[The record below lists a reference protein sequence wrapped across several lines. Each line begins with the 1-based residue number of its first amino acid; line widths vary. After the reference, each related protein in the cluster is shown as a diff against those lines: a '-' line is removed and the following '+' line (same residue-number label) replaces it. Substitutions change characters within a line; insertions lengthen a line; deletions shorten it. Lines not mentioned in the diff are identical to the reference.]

1 MRHVID
7 NQFVLARAPEGPL
20 AAWLDGFARFLSA
33 KGYAASTIRQRV
45 QRAVSFSYWLM
56 QEQTEL
62 SDLTSDHPALYL
74 QDRALQVITR
84 RNFLAGL
91 RQLLEFL
98 RLEGVVAEEP
108 AADSPTTQVD
118 QCVHAYEQYLRD
130 MRGLV
135 DLTIQSR
142 SPVVRRFLEHR
153 FGDGQVALPQL
164 SASDVVEFVQREV
177 SPTTKRNRAK
187 VITIALRS
195 FLGYVGYRGEAMPDL
210 VAAVPAVAEWPMASI
225 PRAIS
230 PDEVHQLL
238 TGIDRDTPKGRRN
251 YAVLLL
257 LARLGLRAGEI
268 ASLQLDDIDWTT
280 GTMQVRTKGGHCNA
294 FPLTHEIGEAI
305 ADYLRNGRPRS
316 DSRRVFLRSKA
327 PIRGFRGGSTVVCI
341 VDSIVKQTGVNTP
354 TRGTHQFRH
363 GLATEM
369 LRQGASLGEIG
380 ELLGHRHPDTTRI
393 YAKVDI
399 DALRALAMPWPGGVR

>member
-45 QRAVSFSYWLM
+45 QRAVSFSYWLK

-74 QDRALQVITR
+74 QDRALQVTTR

-135 DLTIQSR
+135 DLTIESR

-153 FGDGQVALPQL
+153 FGDGQVTLPQL

-177 SPTTKRNRAK
+177 SPQRSGIEPRSSLSRCVRFLDTCGIAAK
-187 VITIALRS
+187 PCRTWSPPFRRS
-195 FLGYVGYRGEAMPDL
+195 HSGPWPRYL
-210 VAAVPAVAEWPMASI
+210 VQS
-225 PRAIS
+225 
-230 PDEVHQLL
+230 
-238 TGIDRDTPKGRRN
+238 
-251 YAVLLL
+251 
-257 LARLGLRAGEI
+257 
-268 ASLQLDDIDWTT
+268 
-280 GTMQVRTKGGHCNA
+280 
-294 FPLTHEIGEAI
+294 PLT
-305 ADYLRNGRPRS
+305 RFS
-316 DSRRVFLRSKA
+316 SS
-327 PIRGFRGGSTVVCI
+327 
-341 VDSIVKQTGVNTP
+341 
-354 TRGTHQFRH
+354 
-363 GLATEM
+363 
-369 LRQGASLGEIG
+369 
-380 ELLGHRHPDTTRI
+380 
-393 YAKVDI
+393 
-399 DALRALAMPWPGGVR
+399 